1 MGNGENPFER
11 NKGSSE
17 VELRPC
23 SVASQDFLFDCG
35 DYLLKRIKASSFTEN
50 KRQDGTIYK
59 AMLVLHIRRQILPVD
74 SQIKT

>member
-17 VELRPC
+17 VEWRPC

-50 KRQDGTIYK
+50 KR
-59 AMLVLHIRRQILPVD
+59 
-74 SQIKT
+74 